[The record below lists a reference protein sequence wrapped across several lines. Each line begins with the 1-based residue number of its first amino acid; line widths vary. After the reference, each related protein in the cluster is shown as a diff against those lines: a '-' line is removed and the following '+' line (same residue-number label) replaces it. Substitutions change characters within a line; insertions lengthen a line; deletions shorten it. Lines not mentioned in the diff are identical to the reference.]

1 MASDKDAGSGRCVC
15 CSDCA
20 GSDNSR
26 SDGSIG
32 ANGICD
38 GSIGDSIGDGHVSG
52 SISNSGGGN
61 SRIGSS
67 GNQ

>member
-20 GSDNSR
+20 GSDNSH

-52 SISNSGGGN
+52 SISNSG
-61 SRIGSS
+61 SS
-67 GNQ
+67 GNR